1 MELCHRSFAAI
12 SGSLAY
18 AGGIIG
24 TVADAG
30 VDRDGALVDALRL
43 RDPTAAEQLVAT
55 YGDRAYRLAFRITGN
70 QQDAEEAVQDAFW
83 NVVRKIDTFRRESS
97 FGSWIYRITANAAYE
112 NRRRV
117 ACHRNE
123 ITREEVLPRFD
134 EDGHHADP
142 ISDWSAK
149 LQDPVVQRELRDVLS
164 STLEELPPHYRTV
177 IVLRDVEG
185 LSMAEV
191 ADALGIPV
199 GTAKT
204 RAHRARLL
212 LRKRLSAFME
222 IDAPSL
228 SRPASSRRARPG
240 TSWRGTPSEALRS

>member
-43 RDPTAAEQLVAT
+43 RDPTAAERLVAR
-55 YGDRAYRLAFRITGN
+55 YGERAFRLAFRITGN
-70 QQDAEEAVQDAFW
+70 QQDAEETVQDAFW
-83 NVVRKIDTFRRESS
+83 NVVRKIDTFRGESS

-112 NRRRV
+112 KRRRE
-117 ACHRNE
+117 AHRRNE
-123 ITREEVLPRFD
+123 IMLDEVLPRFD
-134 EDGHHADP
+134 EDGHHAEP
-142 ISDWSAK
+142 IRDWSTE
-149 LQDPVVQRELRDVLS
+149 LDDPAMQKELRDLLA
-164 STLEELPPHYRTV
+164 STLEELPPHYRAV

-191 ADALGIPV
+191 AGALGIPV

-212 LRKRLSAFME
+212 LRKRLSTFME
-222 IDAPSL
+222 GA
-228 SRPASSRRARPG
+228 
-240 TSWRGTPSEALRS
+240 

>member
-1 MELCHRSFAAI
+1 MELHAAI
-12 SGSLAY
+12 RSPLAY
-18 AGGIIG
+18 TGGLE

-30 VDRDGALVDALRL
+30 IDRDGALVDALRL

-55 YGDRAYRLAFRITGN
+55 YSDRAYRLAFRITGN

-83 NVVRKIDTFRRESS
+83 NVVRKIDTFRKESS

-117 ACHRNE
+117 AYRRNE

-142 ISDWSAK
+142 ISDWSTK
-149 LQDPVVQRELRDVLS
+149 LQDPVVQRELRDVLA
-164 STLEELPPHYRTV
+164 STLQELPPHYRAV

-191 ADALGIPV
+191 ADVLGIPV

-204 RAHRARLL
+204 RTHRARLL
-212 LRKRLSAFME
+212 LRKRLSTFME
-222 IDAPSL
+222 IEEPSL
-228 SRPASSRRARPG
+228 SRPASSDGRELEP
-240 TSWRGTPSEALRS
+240 RGGEHRLKR